1 MVIETIPSIYVGVS
15 ELNSMYD
22 EIVSEFK
29 DRFSDNEKVKGLIFP
44 MLYPI
49 KKKFIYA
56 IEYELRSYSDTVE
69 ISNRIFSL
77 LNKINELREPNTEE
91 LLDMVLEYDTLDKI
105 VDQTR
110 GII

>member
-1 MVIETIPSIYVGVS
+1 
-15 ELNSMYD
+15 
-22 EIVSEFK
+22 
-29 DRFSDNEKVKGLIFP
+29 

-56 IEYELRSYSDTVE
+56 IEYELRSHSDTVE

-91 LLDMVLEYDTLDKI
+91 LLDMVLEYDVLDKI